1 MKHMTVEEFRAYSEA
16 VARGEIPTSRPKV
29 KAKPAPKP
37 KAQPTPKPKPR
48 AKRVT
53 PALLNSLERR
63 IDQIEDRLTPK
74 SWAAAVTRVAKRDR
88 VSMAEA
94 GKRAAREYPG
104 LHPARRAK

>member
-1 MKHMTVEEFRAYSEA
+1 MTYQEQVDKVINERIQREFAQAAAELN
-16 VARGEIPTSRPKV
+16 ART
-29 KAKPAPKP
+29 KP
-37 KAQPTPKPKPR
+37 KAQPTPKPKAQPKP
-48 AKRVT
+48 KRVT
-53 PALLNSLERR
+53 TATLNALERR

-74 SWAAAVTRVAKRDR
+74 SWAAAVAHIGKRDK

>member
-16 VARGEIPTSRPKV
+16 VARGEIPK
-29 KAKPAPKP
+29 KKPAPKP
-37 KAQPTPKPKPR
+37 KAQPTPKPKAQPKPKVKAR
-48 AKRVT
+48 RVA
-53 PALLNSLERR
+53 PALLNALERR
-63 IDQIEDRLTPK
+63 IDRLERSTITT
-74 SWAAAVTRVAKRDR
+74 WAAAVAHIGKRDK